1 MSIQDRKNKYQSQ
14 FQPLLNRCRDTVIV
28 YINALLTELFNNSD
42 KALTSFAQKAETN
55 EIQNRF
61 FEAMAMVRNRH
72 GLVEHEFRQLVNEG
86 FEKFWNNQP
95 EIDSFSALD
104 EDTEL
109 ELVDQ
114 ESMDVS
120 TALENMISRT
130 VGHHRSQLYAL
141 GQRLSVVSGGH
152 SVKHKQIPSG
162 PHHLAHAFNDAI
174 DALGLGPGIS
184 DQSDHPR
191 SVR

>member
-1 MSIQDRKNKYQSQ
+1 
-14 FQPLLNRCRDTVIV
+14 
-28 YINALLTELFNNSD
+28 
-42 KALTSFAQKAETN
+42 
-55 EIQNRF
+55 
-61 FEAMAMVRNRH
+61 MVRNRH

-95 EIDSFSALD
+95 EIDSFSGLD

-130 VGHHRSQLYAL
+130 VGHHRSQLTLCA
-141 GQRLSVVSGGH
+141 RST
-152 SVKHKQIPSG
+152 VKRG
-162 PHHLAHAFNDAI
+162 EW
-174 DALGLGPGIS
+174 
-184 DQSDHPR
+184 R
-191 SVR
+191 T